1 MIGEESRNMLKQK
14 EIILAHEE
22 LKTSTLPAEAEVVPK
37 LARWPSWLGRVE
49 ARREIAGTARLVKW
63 KPSFAWPQAA
73 SMVKHLSD
81 EKPFMLIW
89 TQKNIDLMW
98 CDDVKKTIYDIQE
111 WKCNTTRNIF
121 RQFTAVSK
129 SPSLKASSGDFGK
142 KGWPLHGESATGIEI
157 TPSSKSAFVKSQAE
171 TFLRQMYL
179 FDWNLRHSS
188 RPSELMSMQPTRT
201 ASSFPSLTWISLRLD
216 LIGRTHSFLRAPMV
230 IRWRQST
237 NLEIKK
243 VIKKTTWK
251 QRFLPTPLCPMILWK
266 SGEVAGADVRW

>member
-1 MIGEESRNMLKQK
+1 M
-14 EIILAHEE
+14 
-22 LKTSTLPAEAEVVPK
+22 VPK
-37 LARWPSWLGRVE
+37 PARWPSWLGRVE
-49 ARREIAGTARLVKW
+49 ARREIAGTGKLAKC

-73 SMVKHLSD
+73 SMVKHLGD

-157 TPSSKSAFVKSQAE
+157 TPSSKSAFVRSQAE

-216 LIGRTHSFLRAPMV
+216 LIGKTHSFLRAPMV

-237 NLEIKK
+237 NLEVKK
-243 VIKKTTWK
+243 VIKKQPESKDFYWP
-251 QRFLPTPLCPMILWK
+251 RF
-266 SGEVAGADVRW
+266 VRWSCGRVERSLEQMWDGRKRRSCRQTHQQESPRFALILHRV